1 MIELHQ
7 KRAAVIG
14 LGQSGLAMAR
24 WLARAGCSRVQVF
37 DDRAQPPGLEQLRTL
52 VPEATFESRPLDA
65 SLLGDA
71 AGVSAPEASNDGSG
85 PARNGT
91 AAASQPSADAAL
103 ADAGEI
109 TVAQAASPAAD
120 RPVVHLPYGQVWPD
134 DEDDDDTDGSTSGA
148 TAGDAASAAEA
159 ALPDLSD
166 QPFDLLAWSPG
177 VSIET
182 GGGQQL
188 FEAARRRGIPV
199 VGELDLFMD
208 AVTTLQ
214 AQGADTQVVA
224 ITGTNGKTT
233 VTRLCAFLANEAG
246 VEAVACGN
254 ISPSLLDA
262 LMDRLGDTPIEAMP
276 ADEAESVPAST
287 ALAARSEEHLTRVMQ
302 PDTMQADASSRAA
315 ASVANDIQ
323 ENAPAGSTDS
333 DSASVTEQEAT
344 SAKAATE
351 GAAARISSALAEAE
365 QALTAADVPTTD
377 EDAPVFLPPPVQPK
391 REPSAAAKKM
401 PRLWALELS
410 SFQLAVARPPA
421 VQAATVLNVTPDHFD
436 WHGSM
441 QNYRAAK
448 MRIYEAARRRVI
460 NLDDSLADPDIPTP
474 WELAAAEAAAA
485 AEVAQPVKGRGRK
498 ARPKKVV
505 EPERA
510 PRTDFSLHTPHTAPA
525 FGLVREGGLAWLT
538 EAIAEEMPT
547 GGRRRKQ
554 AEPVEFI
561 LNRMMPADALRVQG
575 AHNHANVLAA
585 LALLRAC
592 NVPMRAM
599 LHALRAFVPDHH
611 RCEPV
616 TVVNGIEYIDDS
628 KGTNIG
634 ATVAALQGLG
644 RRAVLIAGG
653 VGKDQDFSLLA
664 PSVAAHARAVVL
676 IGRDAPLLR
685 DALADTGVPLH
696 DATDMDAAVRLCA
709 TLAQPGDVVLLS
721 PACASFDMFTG
732 YAQRGDVFAQA
743 VRSMAEEAG
752 QPC

>member
-148 TAGDAASAAEA
+148 TAGDAASVAEA

-214 AQGADTQVVA
+214 TQGADTQVVA

-377 EDAPVFLPPPVQPK
+377 EDAPVFPPPPVQPK

-410 SFQLAVARPPA
+410 SFQLAVAQPPS
-421 VQAATVLNVTPDHFD
+421 VQAATVLNVTPDHVD

-460 NLDDSLADPDIPTP
+460 NLDDPLADPDVPTP

-485 AEVAQPVKGRGRK
+485 AAAAQPVKGRGRK
-498 ARPKKVV
+498 AKPKVV

-592 NVPMRAM
+592 DVPMRAM

-616 TVVNGIEYIDDS
+616 TVIDGIEYIDDS